1 MASAE
6 SPEVPT
12 TTATGTSQRAEIP
25 TAQRWTH
32 IALAL
37 AIALSIIG
45 AAWFVGDRQGW
56 ATIGGGGVN
65 ATLLPRVGEP
75 APELFTLHVDGS
87 PVLLSQ
93 LRGQPVWIN
102 FWGSWCPPCRTEMP
116 DIDRAYETLAPQGL
130 TVLSVAMQEAP
141 EDAVRYATS
150 VGARMPIYVDPSR
163 VAAMIDPEQ
172 QPELAAMMA
181 SMTKD
186 WQIANFPTHVFIDAD
201 GIVRAV
207 VLSQMTYEEALG
219 YGEMVLYPDRQ
230 SRTEDANQ

>member
-207 VLSQMTYEEALG
+207 VLSQMTYEEALC